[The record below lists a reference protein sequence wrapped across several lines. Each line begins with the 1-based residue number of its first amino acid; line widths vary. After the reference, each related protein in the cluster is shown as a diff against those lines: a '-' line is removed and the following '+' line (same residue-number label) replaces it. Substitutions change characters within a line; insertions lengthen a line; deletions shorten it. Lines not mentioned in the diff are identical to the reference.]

1 MMSRFGGPGAAA
13 AAAVAPRAPAGGR
26 RAAPPRCVSMLDVG
40 VQALGRAATLA
51 CAQRLY
57 VSELRMS

>member
-26 RAAPPRCVSMLDVG
+26 RDAPPSMLDVG